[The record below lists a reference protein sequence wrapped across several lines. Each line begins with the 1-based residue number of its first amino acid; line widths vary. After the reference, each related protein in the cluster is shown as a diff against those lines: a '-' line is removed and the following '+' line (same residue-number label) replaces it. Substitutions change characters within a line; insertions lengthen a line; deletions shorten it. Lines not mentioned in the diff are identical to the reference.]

1 MGISTLIS
9 SSAWAGPGD
18 PLLVAG
24 IDQRGSTC
32 IGTMAALNP
41 ATGVPIWRVP
51 LPGVVQGAV
60 TEVPGLVAA
69 GAGTT
74 LVVLSATT
82 GATLFSFAEP
92 KTSPYAKNG
101 FGQNYYFGRLPPS
114 RGRTCS

>member
-1 MGISTLIS
+1 M
-9 SSAWAGPGD
+9 
-18 PLLVAG
+18 
-24 IDQRGSTC
+24 
-32 IGTMAALNP
+32 
-41 ATGVPIWRVP
+41 
-51 LPGVVQGAV
+51 

-101 FGQNYYFGRLPPS
+101 FGQNYYFWPPPTIS
-114 RGRTCS
+114 GAYLFIGNEDGSFRAFGL